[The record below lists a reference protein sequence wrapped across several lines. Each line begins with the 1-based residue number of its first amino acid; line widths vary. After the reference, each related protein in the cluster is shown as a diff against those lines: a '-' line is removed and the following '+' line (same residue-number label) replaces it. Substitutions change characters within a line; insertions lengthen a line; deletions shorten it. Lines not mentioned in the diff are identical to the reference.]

1 MKDTKLAIILI
12 VLMSFALFLSYDAY
26 KELQKQ
32 TIVDSFFEG
41 YEEDITDE
49 ELEDIFDDELL
60 DIIDET

>member
-1 MKDTKLAIILI
+1 
-12 VLMSFALFLSYDAY
+12 MSFALFLSYDAY

>member
-12 VLMSFALFLSYDAY
+12 VLMSFALFISYDAY
-26 KELQKQ
+26 KEAQKQ
-32 TIVDSFFEG
+32 TIIDNFFEG
-41 YEEDITDE
+41 YEEDLTDE